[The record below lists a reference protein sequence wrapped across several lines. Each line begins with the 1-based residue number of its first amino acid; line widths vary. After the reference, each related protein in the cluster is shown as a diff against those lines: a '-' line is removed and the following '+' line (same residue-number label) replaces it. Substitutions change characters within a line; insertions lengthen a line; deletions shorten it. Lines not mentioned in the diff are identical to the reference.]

1 MCEPAHSIVQFP
13 DPDEHD
19 DDNFASPQAGKTSL
33 ALKLRGVLQFTT
45 KIGRWLNFS
54 RLGQGHGGAISFAND
69 KLAKQAQLQRRN
81 AQNRA
86 GDIITQV
93 AKQRFYSPPSPTLS
107 NLSTQFATSYEH
119 DWWQRNLHVDGE
131 FTSSLLTPHDKQEA
145 LDAAKEYNRRVC
157 DGDIQKFRLFLERSL
172 VATGSPASYYDHF
185 IQTLQGKA
193 KDELENK
200 MRLIAGEKKPMHGV
214 VNNAYY
220 AFRKSLHSCVKAM
233 LGMTRKRSNMID
245 VFADDDGFWKKGKD
259 SDTCGN
265 SGIVLPQEQRVQV
278 ARLSIP

>member
-19 DDNFASPQAGKTSL
+19 DDNYSSPQAGKTSL
-33 ALKLRGVLQFTT
+33 SLALGGVLKFTT
-45 KIGRWLNFS
+45 KIGRWLNLS
-54 RLGQGHGGAISFAND
+54 RLGAGHGGAISFAND
-69 KLAKQAQLQRRN
+69 KLAKQHQLQRRN
-81 AQNRA
+81 AP
-86 GDIITQV
+86 DIIDQV
-93 AKQRFYSPPSPTLS
+93 AKQQFYMPASRSVS
-107 NLSTQFATSYEH
+107 ELSTQFATSYEC
-119 DWWQRNLHVDGE
+119 DWWQRHLHVDGE

-259 SDTCGN
+259 SE
-265 SGIVLPQEQRVQV
+265 IVLPQEQRVQIPH
-278 ARLSIP
+278 LSMT

>member
-19 DDNFASPQAGKTSL
+19 DDNYSSPQAGKTSL
-33 ALKLRGVLQFTT
+33 SLKLGKVLQFTT

-54 RLGQGHGGAISFAND
+54 RLGAGHGGALSFAND
-69 KLAKQAQLQRRN
+69 KIARQHQLQRRN
-81 AQNRA
+81 AP
-86 GDIITQV
+86 DIIDQV
-93 AKQRFYSPPSPTLS
+93 AKQQFYMPASRSVS
-107 NLSTQFATSYEH
+107 ELSTQFATSYEH
-119 DWWQRNLHVDGE
+119 DWWVRHLHVDGE

-172 VATGSPASYYDHF
+172 VATDSPYAYYEQF
-185 IQTLQGKA
+185 INTLQSKA

-200 MRLIAGEKKPMHGV
+200 MRLIAGEKKVPSLSSRCGS
-214 VNNAYY
+214 NTWT

-245 VFADDDGFWKKGKD
+245 LFADDDGFWKKGKD
-259 SDTCGN
+259 SE
-265 SGIVLPQEQRVQV
+265 IVLPQEQRVQIPH
-278 ARLSIP
+278 LSMT